1 MCGLGPAGS
10 GSAQQL
16 TRAVN
21 AKSSRQAENFAIA
34 ASDDSTGK
42 CDWQKCRVAMCQ
54 HKISAQ
60 PKNER
65 STAMG
70 RPLGDGS
77 VLVQSDTGG
86 LTAKSRC
93 ESDKKSITTRPITC
107 RECVSVQIVLCVSL
121 VFHCS
126 WGQTVSLAGRDEIV
140 RNRMK
145 RKRSMCFFI
154 YSPKVG

>member
-1 MCGLGPAGS
+1 
-10 GSAQQL
+10 
-16 TRAVN
+16 
-21 AKSSRQAENFAIA
+21 
-34 ASDDSTGK
+34 
-42 CDWQKCRVAMCQ
+42 MCQ